1 VSEKKG
7 RPAPLSR
14 RSTPQYV
21 TKVGPG
27 WSGAKH
33 GGRDRERE
41 REREREEEERG
52 RDSGESFPQFW

>member
-14 RSTPQYV
+14 KSTPQYI

-27 WSGAKH
+27 WGGAKH

-41 REREREEEERG
+41 RDDEEKG
-52 RDSGESFPQFW
+52 RDSGESFPKFW

>member
-1 VSEKKG
+1 MSEKKG

-21 TKVGPG
+21 TKVGAA
-27 WSGAKH
+27 WNGAKQ

-41 REREREEEERG
+41 RDDEERG